1 MASRGGVSLDLLRTF
16 HAVYRSGTVTAGAR
30 LLGFSQP
37 GVTAQ
42 LRALESQV
50 GQQLFV
56 RGARGVRAT
65 EAAHDLARRLDGPLD
80 ALADVAADLRRDP
93 AVRGRTL
100 RLGGPADLTTTR
112 VLPALAPTVAAGVT
126 VRTSLGLA
134 DELLAGLV
142 ASRLDLVVSAVRPRQ
157 RGLHAEPL
165 FDEEFVLVAAPGVV
179 DTALLETAPARAVAA
194 VPLLAD
200 AEELPITRRWWRHVL
215 GVAPPRR
222 AAVVVPDLRGLLAM
236 ALAGGG
242 AAVLPRYLCTE
253 QLASGE
259 LEAVLDG
266 DDPPINTLYLA
277 ARTTVRN
284 EPHIDHAWATL
295 RAAAADW

>member
-1 MASRGGVSLDLLRTF
+1 VSLDLLRTF

-179 DTALLETAPARAVAA
+179 DTALLATAPARAVAA
-194 VPLLAD
+194 VPLLAY

-215 GVAPPRR
+215 GIAPPRR
-222 AAVVVPDLRGLLAM
+222 AAVVVPDLRGVLAM
-236 ALAGGG
+236 ALAGAG

-284 EPHIDHAWATL
+284 EPHIDLAWATL
-295 RAAAADW
+295 RAAALDW